1 MAKITGKKYHKN
13 PENKTEVIAIET
25 YLC

>member
-13 PENKTEVIAIET
+13 RENKTEVIAIEA